1 MTTVV
6 ILWHDFSGMQSRF
19 YGTLPNQQLQTRGC
33 QESRG
38 AATAHSSFAGH
49 SIFEEVLSQL
59 KRQSD
64 LINYIQEQ
72 NDQALCQG
80 EAAAK

>member
-19 YGTLPNQQLQTRGC
+19 YGTLPNQQLQMRGC

-38 AATAHSSFAGH
+38 AATAHSSVAGH

-59 KRQSD
+59 NAIIRTYMIFSFLRDPQSTS
-64 LINYIQEQ
+64 
-72 NDQALCQG
+72 
-80 EAAAK
+80 

>member
-1 MTTVV
+1 
-6 ILWHDFSGMQSRF
+6 MQSRF

-38 AATAHSSFAGH
+38 AATAHSSVAGY
-49 SIFEEVLSQL
+49 STFDEEVLSQL

-64 LINYIQEQ
+64 LIKYIQEQ

>member
-1 MTTVV
+1 M
-6 ILWHDFSGMQSRF
+6 HSRF
-19 YGTLPNQQLQTRGC
+19 YGTLPNQQLQTKGC

-38 AATAHSSFAGH
+38 AATAHSSVAGH
-49 SIFEEVLSQL
+49 STFEEEVLSQL

-64 LINYIQEQ
+64 LIKYIQEQ